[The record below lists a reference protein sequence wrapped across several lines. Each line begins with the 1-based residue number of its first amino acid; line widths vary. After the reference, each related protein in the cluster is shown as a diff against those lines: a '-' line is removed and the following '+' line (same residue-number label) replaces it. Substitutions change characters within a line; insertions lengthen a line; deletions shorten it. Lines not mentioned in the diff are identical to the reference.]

1 MRRYAPTHFAAV
13 MLAPLA
19 FGVSLGGCASSRGE
33 LPASAAAP
41 AGLAQDDDAFCQS
54 GGKVKV
60 GSPDYVYCR
69 KERDADRNKATAH
82 ADQRQRDLAD
92 FMMNHPYQP

>member
-1 MRRYAPTHFAAV
+1 MRRHAPIHFAALMFTV
-13 MLAPLA
+13 LSLAA
-19 FGVSLGGCASSRGE
+19 CASRNDPPPS
-33 LPASAAAP
+33 
-41 AGLAQDDDAFCQS
+41 AGLAEDDDAFCQS

-69 KERDADRNKATAH
+69 KDRDAQRNKATAH

-92 FMMNHPYQP
+92 YMMSHPDHP

>member
-1 MRRYAPTHFAAV
+1 MQPITARRPLVLLFAA
-13 MLAPLA
+13 LALA
-19 FGVSLGGCASSRGE
+19 ACASSRNE
-33 LPASAAAP
+33 PPAS
-41 AGLAQDDDAFCQS
+41 AGLAQDDDSYCQA
-54 GGKVKV
+54 GGKNAV

-69 KERDADRNKATAH
+69 KERDAARNVATSR